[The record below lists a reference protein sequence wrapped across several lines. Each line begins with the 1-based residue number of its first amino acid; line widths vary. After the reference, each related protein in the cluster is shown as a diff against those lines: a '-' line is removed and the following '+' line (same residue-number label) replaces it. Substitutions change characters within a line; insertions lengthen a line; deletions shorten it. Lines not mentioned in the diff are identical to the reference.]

1 MIKGDTG
8 CGKSTQ
14 VPQFIIDEFTRQGKA
29 HECNIL
35 VSEPRKI
42 SAISLAERV
51 ASERNDIV
59 GDVVGYHVRLNKV
72 LPKLPGSI
80 LYCTTGILLQKIRV
94 NPRMEGVSHVILDE
108 AHERTLQTDIL
119 LSLLKNML
127 NINSSLKVI
136 IMSATMNAEL
146 FQQYLSC
153 PVIDVP
159 GKIFPV
165 KMHFLEDIEA
175 FKTDLATENCSAEPN
190 ISYERIV
197 HLIEWI
203 VKNKPPGAIL
213 CFLPGWHEIS
223 HLRYLLSQVKNS
235 QYYILPLHSKLS
247 PKEQQK
253 VFELVP
259 NYIQKI
265 ILATDIAETGITVK
279 DVTYVI
285 DSATRKE
292 MFWNHKQCMN
302 SMSIEW
308 VSQANI
314 CQR

>member
-213 CFLPGWHEIS
+213 CFLPGWHEIDLPS
-223 HLRYLLSQVKNS
+223 PILVITSKEFAVLHTAASFQALAKRAAESLRTCSELYPEN
-235 QYYILPLHSKLS
+235 HSGHGHRR
-247 PKEQQK
+247 
-253 VFELVP
+253 
-259 NYIQKI
+259 NWHH
-265 ILATDIAETGITVK
+265 
-279 DVTYVI
+279 
-285 DSATRKE
+285 R
-292 MFWNHKQCMN
+292 
-302 SMSIEW
+302 
-308 VSQANI
+308 
-314 CQR
+314 